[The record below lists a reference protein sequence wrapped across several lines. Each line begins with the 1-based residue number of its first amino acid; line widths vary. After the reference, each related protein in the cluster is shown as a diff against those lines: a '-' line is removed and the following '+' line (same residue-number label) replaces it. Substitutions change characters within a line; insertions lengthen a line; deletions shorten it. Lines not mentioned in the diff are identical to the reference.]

1 MSQREDFWMG
11 SGLSDELM
19 MVEKAQSLYEV
30 LMACTRRTM
39 RLESVALGRW
49 KAKSSICSEV
59 GCKPPF

>member
-1 MSQREDFWMG
+1 MG